1 MSKFLKDAQ
10 GFKYVVLE
18 LKLND
23 LETMYSERHR
33 AILAVEEDMRK
44 LSGGYYEFPDLIE
57 VIEKEGTKQ
66 YGIVQKISVET
77 IEELLK
83 AFLSIKKVGLIKEEE
98 NLEGLEL
105 IKNKEKEKK
114 AEELELIKNKAKK
127 AEEKK
132 KKLSIKQKEVKEVQK
147 TIFGDVKEEEAEVE
161 KGSDED
167 TEEVINDN
175 DCESNFF
182 DEEEE

>member
-10 GFKYVVLE
+10 GFKYVVME

-161 KGSDED
+161 EGEGI
-167 TEEVINDN
+167 EEETNDN
-175 DCESNFF
+175 DCESDFF
-182 DEEEE
+182 NEEEE